1 MGAYSASPSAMPSG
15 FRSPGYGYCSV
26 RPPVDHEPG
35 PGWTQTGD
43 PLRRGRAWP
52 AHPHAATHALPVSVD
67 AGTRPAKT
75 AMLILNYLNA
85 SERWRFTL
93 VLLDIVRCIP
103 FAISRPQ
110 SHRRL
115 RVQ

>member
-1 MGAYSASPSAMPSG
+1 MEAYSASPSAMPSG

-26 RPPVDHEPG
+26 RPPVDHEPD
-35 PGWTQTGD
+35 PCWTQTGAS
-43 PLRRGRAWP
+43 LRRGRACPPPTSRGTPP
-52 AHPHAATHALPVSVD
+52 AGFRGRRPQ
-67 AGTRPAKT
+67 AGKT

-85 SERWRFTL
+85 SERWHLTL
-93 VLLDIVRCIP
+93 VLLGIVRSP
-103 FAISRPQ
+103 LALSRPQ